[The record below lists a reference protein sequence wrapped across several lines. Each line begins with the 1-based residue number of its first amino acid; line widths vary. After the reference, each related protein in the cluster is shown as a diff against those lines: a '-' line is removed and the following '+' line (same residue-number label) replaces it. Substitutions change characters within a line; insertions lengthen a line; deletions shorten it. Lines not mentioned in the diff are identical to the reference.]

1 MIKNR
6 ILIQIKS
13 IKMKNHTKKILIT
26 RFDIVK
32 RFSYATTISVNF
44 CSLIINKRNRYI
56 ETLKQV
62 MDT

>member
-1 MIKNR
+1 
-6 ILIQIKS
+6 
-13 IKMKNHTKKILIT
+13 MKNHTKKILIT

-32 RFSYATTISVNF
+32 RFSYETTISVDF
-44 CSLIINKRNRYI
+44 CSLIINKINRYI

>member
-26 RFDIVK
+26 RFDIVE
-32 RFSYATTISVNF
+32 RFSYATTISVDF
-44 CSLIINKRNRYI
+44 CSLIINKINRYT

>member
-32 RFSYATTISVNF
+32 RFSYETTISVDF
-44 CSLIINKRNRYI
+44 CSLIINKINRYI

>member
-1 MIKNR
+1 
-6 ILIQIKS
+6 
-13 IKMKNHTKKILIT
+13 MKNHSKKILIT